1 MATEALAEG
10 EGRLSE
16 DLSEERGTGLKKKNK
31 IYKMIHFVNYK
42 TVYIGKQEYDN
53 KKVSKL
59 SYFPLIILY
68 MLIKRNLEEL
78 SLT

>member
-1 MATEALAEG
+1 M
-10 EGRLSE
+10 
-16 DLSEERGTGLKKKNK
+16 EERGTGLVKKKNK